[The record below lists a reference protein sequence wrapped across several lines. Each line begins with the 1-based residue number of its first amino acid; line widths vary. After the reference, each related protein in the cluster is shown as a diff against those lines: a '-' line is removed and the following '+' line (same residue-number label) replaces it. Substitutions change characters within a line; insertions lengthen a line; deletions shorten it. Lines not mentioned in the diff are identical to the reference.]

1 MIQRSAHTAQPTFDV
16 PAPRLHAVTDI
27 NDRGQIVGYVDES
40 FTSGSGFLRDPDGTI
55 TRIAVP
61 GHRWHGL
68 PHLCRGVARAAR
80 SARTPRASHGSAPAS
95 TYANSWLATRL
106 PVG

>member
-68 PHLCRGVARAAR
+68 PHLCRGGR
-80 SARTPRASHGSAPAS
+80 PRREVGTHPQSE
-95 TYANSWLATRL
+95 SWQRPCLHLRK
-106 PVG
+106 